1 MCGKLINMYDDA
13 RVHMYMIGHH
23 MQHDGNHRYVGYSKT
38 EESLQML
45 KAFEPWMGGRQCSAM
60 D

>member
-1 MCGKLINMYDDA
+1 MYDDI

-38 EESLQML
+38 EEALQML